1 MFGFLKRGKGGTQ
14 LPSKEAEPERYKGRP
29 LLIVLEQYVLS
40 CIGEGSAET
49 DARMLAIV
57 QRVWGGGEDWQKTVR
72 DTLQLEAGIDDAI
85 RDLWSK
91 NQQIARQANTDLHPV
106 QFAKM
111 FVDTNF
117 VPLIENTD

>member
-1 MFGFLKRGKGGTQ
+1 
-14 LPSKEAEPERYKGRP
+14 
-29 LLIVLEQYVLS
+29 
-40 CIGEGSAET
+40 
-49 DARMLAIV
+49 MLAIV

-72 DTLQLEAGIDDAI
+72 DTLHLEAGIDDAI

-91 NQQIARQANTDLHPV
+91 NQQIASQANTDLHPV

-117 VPLIENTD
+117 VPLIENGD